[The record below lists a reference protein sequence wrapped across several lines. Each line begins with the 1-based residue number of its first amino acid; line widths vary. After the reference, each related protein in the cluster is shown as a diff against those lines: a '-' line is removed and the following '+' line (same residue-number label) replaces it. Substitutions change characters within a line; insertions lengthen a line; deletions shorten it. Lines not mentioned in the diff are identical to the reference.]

1 MGEYIVPIIICIIV
15 LVGII
20 KKRNVFCDFTD
31 GAKEG
36 LSSSLEI
43 LPSLFALMLCIG
55 VLKASGLLEGI
66 SNLIGM
72 LTEKIGF
79 PKECLPLALIRPF
92 SGSGALSLFES
103 IIKDVG
109 ADSYAGRIASVLM
122 GSTETTFYVIAI
134 YFSATK
140 IKKTSFCTISALIGD
155 ITGFIMSMIT
165 VKLLFY

>member
-72 LTEKIGF
+72 LTEKIG
-79 PKECLPLALIRPF
+79 LPLALIRPF